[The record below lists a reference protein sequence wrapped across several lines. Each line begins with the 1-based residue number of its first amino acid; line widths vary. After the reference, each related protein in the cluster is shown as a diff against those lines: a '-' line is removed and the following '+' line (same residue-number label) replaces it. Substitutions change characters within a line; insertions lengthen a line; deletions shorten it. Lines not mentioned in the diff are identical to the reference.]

1 MSTRKC
7 INGILALVLIVLIAS
22 CGGTKK
28 LNINDAYLKVK
39 PVAPLPQYVTNKQA
53 PNLIIR
59 INNVADLSS
68 SYKNRVDLYINEF
81 LIRPDEEITN
91 VKSNYLYKMRLQ
103 PGIFEVKAKYYA
115 STGWQEKTF
124 KIAARDRVMI
134 FPDKQAL
141 LKINLKKN
149 NWGGLEDKI
158 SYFDLTYDS
167 INQRDKEKQ

>member
-1 MSTRKC
+1 MSAKKY
-7 INGILALVLIVLIAS
+7 IYGILALFLLILIAG
-22 CGGTKK
+22 CAGTKK
-28 LNINDAYLKVK
+28 ININDAYLKVK

-53 PNLIIR
+53 PNLVIR

-68 SYKNRVDLYINEF
+68 SYKNRIDLYINNF

-91 VKSNYLYKMRLQ
+91 VKSNYLYKVRLQ
-103 PGIFEVKAKYYA
+103 PGIFEVRAKYFA

-124 KIAARDRVMI
+124 KLAARDQVMI

-158 SYFDLTYDS
+158 SYFDLTYDT
-167 INQRDKEKQ
+167 IDQGKK

>member
-1 MSTRKC
+1 MPTRKY
-7 INGILALVLIVLIAS
+7 IYGIMALVLIILIVGCA
-22 CGGTKK
+22 GTKK
-28 LNINDAYLKVK
+28 INVNDAYLKVK
-39 PVAPLPQYVTNKQA
+39 PVAPLPQHVTNKQA

-81 LIRPDEEITN
+81 LVRPDEEITN
-91 VKSNYLYKMRLQ
+91 VKSNYFYKVRLQ
-103 PGIFEVKAKYYA
+103 PGIFEIKAKYYA

-124 KIAARDRVMI
+124 KITARDRVMI

-158 SYFDLTYDS
+158 SFFDLSYDT
-167 INQRDKEKQ
+167 IDQNKK

>member
-1 MSTRKC
+1 MLTKKY
-7 INGILALVLIVLIAS
+7 IYGMLVLVLLAG
-22 CGGTKK
+22 CAGTKK
-28 LNINDAYLKVK
+28 INVNDAYLKVK

-91 VKSNYLYKMRLQ
+91 VKSNYFYKVRLQ
-103 PGIFEVKAKYYA
+103 PGIFEIRAKYFA

-141 LKINLKKN
+141 LKINLNKN

-158 SYFDLTYDS
+158 SYFDLTYDT
-167 INQRDKEKQ
+167 IDQNKK

>member
-1 MSTRKC
+1 MLLRKYVRGM
-7 INGILALVLIVLIAS
+7 IYIFFFVFIAG
-22 CGGTKK
+22 CAGTKK
-28 LNINDAYLKVK
+28 ININDAYLKVK
-39 PVAPLPQYVTNKQA
+39 PVAPLPQYVTKKQA

-68 SYKNRVDLYINEF
+68 SYKNRVDLYINDI

-91 VKSNYLYKMRLQ
+91 VKSNYLYKVRLQ
-103 PGIFEVKAKYYA
+103 PGIFEVRAKYYA

-158 SYFDLTYDS
+158 SYFDLTY
-167 INQRDKEKQ
+167 EKIDQQNK

>member
-1 MSTRKC
+1 M
-7 INGILALVLIVLIAS
+7 ALGLIVLIVGCA
-22 CGGTKK
+22 GTKK
-28 LNINDAYLKVK
+28 INVNDAYLKVK

-68 SYKNRVDLYINEF
+68 SYKNKVDLYINEF

-91 VKSNYLYKMRLQ
+91 VKSNYFYKVRLQ
-103 PGIFEVKAKYYA
+103 PGIFEIRAKYYA

-124 KIAARDRVMI
+124 NITARDRVMI

-158 SYFDLTYDS
+158 SYFDLTYDT
-167 INQRDKEKQ
+167 IDQNKK